1 MQTTMSDTIDSIL
14 AALEAQL
21 ACYERL
27 AKLAES
33 QREHVQQ
40 GSAEA
45 LLRLLQDRQAVLD
58 DLARLEQVVAPAR
71 RQWAAFTGGLSDDR
85 RAHAE
90 ALVRRCRQLLEQ
102 ITRSDQ
108 DDVMILQQRKLNVG
122 RQISQASAT
131 RQVNRA
137 YAATA
142 YGSPAGAAAGRMDVS
157 Q

>member
-1 MQTTMSDTIDSIL
+1 MTGIEPIL
-14 AALEAQL
+14 NALEAQL
-21 ACYERL
+21 GCYERL
-27 AKLAES
+27 ARLAEA
-33 QREHVQQ
+33 QREHVQT

-45 LLRLLQDRQAVLD
+45 LLRLLQDRQAVLEE
-58 DLARLEQVVAPAR
+58 LSRLEQVVAPAR
-71 RQWAAFTGGLSDDR
+71 RQWTQFCLGLTVER

-90 ALVRRCRQLLEQ
+90 ALVRRCRALLEQ
-102 ITRSDQ
+102 ITQSDQ

-122 RQISQASAT
+122 RQISQASTT

-142 YGSPAGAAAGRMDVS
+142 YGGAGTGASTPAGRMDVS